1 MEDFLKELLFF
12 SWLALLLVL
21 ETLEVEEPNDLKE
34 LILESSLNAWL
45 GLLNVF
51 LDYLLI
57 LDGWSEI
64 NGSFEVGI
72 KII

>member
-1 MEDFLKELLFF
+1 MKELLFF

-21 ETLEVEEPNDLKE
+21 ETLEVEDPNDLKE

-51 LDYLLI
+51 LDYLLM
-57 LDGWSEI
+57 DGWSEI

>member
-51 LDYLLI
+51 LDYLM
-57 LDGWSEI
+57 DGWSKI

>member
-1 MEDFLKELLFF
+1 MKELLFF

-51 LDYLLI
+51 LDYLLM
-57 LDGWSEI
+57 DGWSEI

>member
-1 MEDFLKELLFF
+1 VEDFLKELLFF

-45 GLLNVF
+45 GLLSQSGSGLGEV
-51 LDYLLI
+51 I
-57 LDGWSEI
+57 EGGGVSSSE
-64 NGSFEVGI
+64 NWYWP
-72 KII
+72 